1 MLEMNFGDGGY
12 DLDQTHSFMHPVA
25 GALGCSPL
33 CRQHPEVPLLT
44 KPQREYP
51 SDRVNLTSYFAI

>member
-33 CRQHPEVPLLT
+33 CRQNPEVPLLT

-51 SDRVNLTSYFAI
+51 